1 MTVACG
7 EWAIIA
13 VYMVG
18 ALIVAWRVHLK
29 TRLPSDP
36 KTPTVDVEEP

>member
-7 EWAIIA
+7 GWAIIA
-13 VYMVG
+13 LYAIG
-18 ALIVAWRVHLK
+18 WAIFAWRVHLK